1 GAWETIHAIAFAYI
15 LRIPGQDAPQFEF
28 LEPMANGD
36 SIPDHLKPLVAASH
50 FMRLPLVSKEEV
62 KPPRHFRR
70 RAEREK
76 RKLSKVHVIYLRR
89 KDHKPKPNATA
100 EEVEREKREYSVQWL
115 VGGHWRNQWY
125 PSIGEHKPIYI
136 LPHFAG
142 PVDAP
147 FKAPGKKIF
156 KVAR

>member
-1 GAWETIHAIAFAYI
+1 IWEAAISGAEVFDRMTKEFIKEARIEIWFPETSLIIQHHGMKGYYTADAGLECILLAPISLDRPNPIGTGAWETIHAIAFAYI

-76 RKLSKVHVIYLRR
+76 RKLSKVHV
-89 KDHKPKPNATA
+89 
-100 EEVEREKREYSVQWL
+100 
-115 VGGHWRNQWY
+115 
-125 PSIGEHKPIYI
+125 
-136 LPHFAG
+136 
-142 PVDAP
+142 
-147 FKAPGKKIF
+147 
-156 KVAR
+156 